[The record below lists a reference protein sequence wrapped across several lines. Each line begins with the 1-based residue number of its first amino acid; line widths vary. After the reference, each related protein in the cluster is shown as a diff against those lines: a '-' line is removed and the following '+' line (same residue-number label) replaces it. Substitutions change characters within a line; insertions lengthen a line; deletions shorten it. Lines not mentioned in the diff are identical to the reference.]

1 MIITTSPEYNVIYTA
16 RKTQGLHTC
25 NYLKS
30 EWKTIETIP
39 APTQAPI
46 KTNLFHLTFSSSK
59 NHLKVTQVSSSQP
72 VFPQQSHLKFPWEL
86 QLKVLTHTLCQE
98 RGSRSVFSRAPAS
111 CYHWYNYLQNG
122 KTRIQRQSHSFK
134 VTLFRSGLSD
144 FRTGSAVTSQGLLSL
159 HSSFLGPASFS
170 SNMKQVTL
178 FKMPASIFRPVL
190 RNSITTQVNRKNTHG
205 SELTIKNSQAVRP
218 GKQ

>member
-1 MIITTSPEYNVIYTA
+1 M
-16 RKTQGLHTC
+16 QL
-25 NYLKS
+25 LK
-30 EWKTIETIP
+30 EWVEDNRDHPGPNSSSNQNK
-39 APTQAPI
+39 
-46 KTNLFHLTFSSSK
+46 FHLTFSSSK

-144 FRTGSAVTSQGLLSL
+144 FRTGSAVTSLFFPWPGL
-159 HSSFLGPASFS
+159 
-170 SNMKQVTL
+170 
-178 FKMPASIFRPVL
+178 IFFQHETGDTVQDACQHL
-190 RNSITTQVNRKNTHG
+190 
-205 SELTIKNSQAVRP
+205 
-218 GKQ
+218 

>member
-1 MIITTSPEYNVIYTA
+1 MSTLVKTGLCLGQVLEDWVVVLSIPLNIYPWAIWTPNVTQMIITTSPEYNVIYTA

-144 FRTGSAVTSQGLLSL
+144 FRTGSAVTSLFFPWPGL
-159 HSSFLGPASFS
+159 
-170 SNMKQVTL
+170 
-178 FKMPASIFRPVL
+178 IFFQHETGDTVQDPCQHL
-190 RNSITTQVNRKNTHG
+190 
-205 SELTIKNSQAVRP
+205 
-218 GKQ
+218 